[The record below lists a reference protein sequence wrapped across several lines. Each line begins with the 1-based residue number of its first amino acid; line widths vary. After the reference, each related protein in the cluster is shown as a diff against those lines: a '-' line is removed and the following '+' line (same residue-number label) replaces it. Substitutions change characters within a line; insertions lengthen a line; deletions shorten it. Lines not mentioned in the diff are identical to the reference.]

1 MLELKAEA
9 EENMHSTF
17 QASDTGQAVI
27 QNATDIGTEKL
38 VVSLHHGSDSS
49 VDIEIKEEGPGSG
62 LVSSSISINQSGLQQ
77 LVHWLREQG
86 AVD

>member
-1 MLELKAEA
+1 
-9 EENMHSTF
+9 MHTTF

-27 QNATDIGTEKL
+27 QNATGVGTEKL

-49 VDIEIKEEGPGSG
+49 IDFEIREEGPGSG

-77 LVHWLREQG
+77 LVRWLQEQG